1 MWRLR
6 QVQCLP
12 PLKYY
17 ISIHKVDNMQITK
30 QDFMPLIE
38 ALDSIKVSGSKDIGT
53 MNNVFGYIEML
64 MSKAEQKEEDKDGD
78 KVQD

>member
-1 MWRLR
+1 
-6 QVQCLP
+6 
-12 PLKYY
+12 
-17 ISIHKVDNMQITK
+17 MQITK

-53 MNNVFGYIEML
+53 IEML

-78 KVQD
+78 KV

>member
-1 MWRLR
+1 M
-6 QVQCLP
+6 
-12 PLKYY
+12 KIDYE
-17 ISIHKVDNMQITK
+17 ITK

-78 KVQD
+78 KV

>member
-1 MWRLR
+1 
-6 QVQCLP
+6 
-12 PLKYY
+12 
-17 ISIHKVDNMQITK
+17 MQITK
-30 QDFMPLIE
+30 QDFIPLIE

-78 KVQD
+78 KV

>member
-1 MWRLR
+1 
-6 QVQCLP
+6 
-12 PLKYY
+12 
-17 ISIHKVDNMQITK
+17 MQITK

-64 MSKAEQKEEDKDGD
+64 MSKAEQKEEDEDGG